1 LCHVHFRR
9 TYCFC
14 LGSGRITC
22 KKFVWLKEKQYW
34 RPGLWVNQYEP
45 VVSKIDCF
53 VGADA
58 KEEQNVEVGRKNY
71 SLKRKE

>member
-1 LCHVHFRR
+1 
-9 TYCFC
+9 
-14 LGSGRITC
+14 
-22 KKFVWLKEKQYW
+22 
-34 RPGLWVNQYEP
+34 VNQYEP